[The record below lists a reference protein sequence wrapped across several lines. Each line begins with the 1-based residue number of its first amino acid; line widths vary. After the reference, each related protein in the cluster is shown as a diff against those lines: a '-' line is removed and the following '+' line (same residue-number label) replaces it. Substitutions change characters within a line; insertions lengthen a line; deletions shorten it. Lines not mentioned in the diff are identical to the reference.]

1 MALSSENIPDDLK
14 AICEKITEHFP
25 SRIMKEDWKWR
36 TPFSTKRIETKE
48 ATDDEIIN
56 ILNDLYG
63 QAMQFEKQLV
73 QIMSQND

>member
-1 MALSSENIPDDLK
+1 
-14 AICEKITEHFP
+14 
-25 SRIMKEDWKWR
+25 MKEDWKWR